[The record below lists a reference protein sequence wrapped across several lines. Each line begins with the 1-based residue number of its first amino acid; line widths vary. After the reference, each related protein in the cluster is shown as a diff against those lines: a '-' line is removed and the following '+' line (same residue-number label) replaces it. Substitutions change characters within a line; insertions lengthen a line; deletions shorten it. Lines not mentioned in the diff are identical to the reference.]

1 MGAAAALDRAA
12 PLRRLPGSSREQK
25 GSSMRV
31 LLTHAIAPGSTYY
44 RIEEPARA
52 VQAADLGVEVAV
64 TRGIGTTMTSG
75 ADGAPAEV
83 VDVDDQGADV
93 VVLQLPKTV
102 GMLQTQRVL
111 QAKGVAVVVE
121 IDDLLSGVPYGHMG
135 FDTLVRSGMADCLA
149 QAAREADLVTT
160 STPALLREY
169 ARHGRGVVIENA
181 VPRRNA
187 ELPPAYERTP
197 ETVTVGW
204 TGNVT
209 SHPYDLQEMGSGLQ
223 QALDRTRG
231 RSRLQILGQKWDLK
245 TRMGLPDEPE
255 EVPWVMDVDGYAARM
270 GELFDIG
277 IAPLRVDRFNTSKSW
292 LKPLEYSARGVYCV
306 RARTDEYERLGLGM
320 PARAPKDWAR
330 WLTLGVEDADR
341 RREVAA
347 AARERVLAQHL
358 TEHTAER
365 WAAAWRTARE
375 NRTRA
380 MGAGRL
386 TTAPA

>member
-1 MGAAAALDRAA
+1 
-12 PLRRLPGSSREQK
+12 
-25 GSSMRV
+25 MRV

-64 TRGIGTTMTSG
+64 TRGIGTTMKPVTE
-75 ADGAPAEV
+75 GAPLEV
-83 VDVDDQGADV
+83 VDVDAQGADV
-93 VVLQLPKTV
+93 VVLQLPKTAE
-102 GMLQTQRVL
+102 MLQILRTL
-111 QAKGVAVVVE
+111 QAQGVAVVVE
-121 IDDLLSGVPYGHMG
+121 MDDLLSGVPYGHMG
-135 FDTLVRSGMADCLA
+135 HQVLVRAGTSEFAA

-181 VPRRNA
+181 VPRRTA

-197 ETVTVGW
+197 DVAVIGW
-204 TGNVT
+204 AGSVP

-231 RSRLQILGQKWDLK
+231 RSRLLVLGQKWDMK

-255 EVPWVMDVDGYAARM
+255 EVPWVMDVDAYAVRM

-320 PARAPKDWAR
+320 PARAPKDWAK
-330 WLTLGVEDADR
+330 WLTVGVEDADR

-365 WAAAWRTARE
+365 WAAAWRAARE
-375 NRTRA
+375 NRSRA

>member
-1 MGAAAALDRAA
+1 
-12 PLRRLPGSSREQK
+12 
-25 GSSMRV
+25 MRV
-31 LLTHAIAPGSTYY
+31 LLTHAIAQGSTYY

-52 VQAADLGVEVAV
+52 VQAADLGIEVAV
-64 TRGIGTTMTSG
+64 SRGIATTMRQVTEGS
-75 ADGAPAEV
+75 PMEV
-83 VDVDDQGADV
+83 TDVDAQGADV
-93 VVLQLPKTV
+93 VVLQLPKTAE
-102 GMLQTQRVL
+102 MLQIQRLL
-111 QAKGVAVVVE
+111 QARGVAVVVE
-121 IDDLLSGVPYGHMG
+121 MDDLLSGVPFGHMG
-135 FDTLVRSGMADCLA
+135 HGALVRGGAGDLAA

-160 STPALLREY
+160 STPALLQEY

-181 VPRRNA
+181 IPRRNA

-197 ETVTVGW
+197 DTVTIGW
-204 TGNVT
+204 AGSVP

-231 RSRLQILGQKWDLK
+231 RSRLIIFGQKWDVQQRLH
-245 TRMGLPDEPE
+245 LSEDPE
-255 EVPWVMDVDGYAARM
+255 EVPWVMDVDSYMARL

-306 RARTDEYERLGLGM
+306 RARTEEYERLGLGM
-320 PARAPKDWAR
+320 PARAPKDWAK
-330 WLTLGVEDADR
+330 WLSAGVQDGDR

-347 AARERVLAQHL
+347 AAREKVLAHHL

-365 WAAAWRTARE
+365 WAAAWRLARD

-380 MGAGRL
+380 LGGDRL
-386 TTAPA
+386 VTARS